1 MESHLWK
8 KNLKNL
14 ILKRQIHNPLLGYIC
29 CMSNSLCL
37 KIVFDPLETLRKNNS
52 SKNLKF
58 ELKTVT
64 VKTVK
69 RQMGK
74 MRMKKSS
81 GHDEISQDVLL
92 KGKKILAF
100 THNQPRLLSSS

>member
-37 KIVFDPLETLRKNNS
+37 KIVFD

-81 GHDEISQDVLL
+81 GHDEISQDVLQ

-100 THNQPRLLSSS
+100 THNQPRL